1 MKKTLQKQKEILQ
14 KVRNRLHIDEVYY
27 TYSHWPIKEIDGIAF
42 LPIIKEI
49 SENPKVF
56 YMRKDNLEYV
66 K

>member
-1 MKKTLQKQKEILQ
+1 MKKTYQKPKEILQ

-27 TYSHWPIKEIDGIAF
+27 TYSHWPTKDIDGVAF

-49 SENPKVF
+49 TDKPKVF
-56 YMRKDNLEYV
+56 YMRKDNLEYI

>member
-1 MKKTLQKQKEILQ
+1 MKKSYQKPKEILQ

-27 TYSHWPIKEIDGIAF
+27 TYSHWPVKDIDGVAF
-42 LPIIKEI
+42 LPIIKEV
-49 SENPKVF
+49 SEHPKVF